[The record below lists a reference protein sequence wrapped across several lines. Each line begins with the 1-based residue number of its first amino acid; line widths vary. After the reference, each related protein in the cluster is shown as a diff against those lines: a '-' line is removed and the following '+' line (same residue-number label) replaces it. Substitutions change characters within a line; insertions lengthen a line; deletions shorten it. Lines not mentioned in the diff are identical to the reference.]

1 MAPSRNHEVP
11 LAALAAYEGGVRAL
25 LAIAAPRLAASV
37 VAAEATASVFSEEDV
52 RLLLPDGVWLVR
64 DARGRVVRVVVV
76 EVQRRWR
83 REKALQWAIVHG
95 LLQRR
100 FRCPVELVVMSG
112 ARQVRRNLAAGVAEH
127 HGLSVRVRLV
137 SARALLEASDEA
149 SDARTRLFLLVAG
162 LRIAQDE
169 LGANE
174 LEERIRRERGRVGI
188 EGMPEPLRDAFLACL
203 HRLRPPHFEELK
215 ELVMLT
221 MEMLSDGTLIASPE
235 GRRLLKKF
243 GKLKVKEGRE
253 EGREE
258 GRLLGKRE
266 ALRASLSR
274 RFGELSAEAL
284 AMLEA
289 ACDEARVDAAHEG
302 FADGLP
308 LARILE
314 RLQNAPSE

>member
-1 MAPSRNHEVP
+1 MARAPGSR
-11 LAALAAYEGGVRAL
+11 ACAGTF
-25 LAIAAPRLAASV
+25 LAASSGWPGV
-37 VAAEATASVFSEEDV
+37 GPLPR
-52 RLLLPDGVWLVR
+52 RLL
-64 DARGRVVRVVVV
+64 
-76 EVQRRWR
+76 
-83 REKALQWAIVHG
+83 
-95 LLQRR
+95 
-100 FRCPVELVVMSG
+100 S
-112 ARQVRRNLAAGVAEH
+112 
-127 HGLSVRVRLV
+127 S
-137 SARALLEASDEA
+137 S
-149 SDARTRLFLLVAG
+149 RTT
-162 LRIAQDE
+162 
-169 LGANE
+169 
-174 LEERIRRERGRVGI
+174 ERIRRERARVGI

-203 HRLRPPHFEELK
+203 HRLRPPPFEELK

-274 RFGELSAEAL
+274 RFGELSPEAM

-289 ACDEARVDAAHEG
+289 AGDEARLDAAHEG